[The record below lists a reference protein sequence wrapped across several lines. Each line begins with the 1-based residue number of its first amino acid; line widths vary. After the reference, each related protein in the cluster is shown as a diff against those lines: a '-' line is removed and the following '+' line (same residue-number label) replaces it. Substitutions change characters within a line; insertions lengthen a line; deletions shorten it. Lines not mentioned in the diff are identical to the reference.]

1 MPDHPKDDSI
11 DWKAL
16 KRQSQRPASL
26 QPPALQ
32 PALEF
37 LQDDLAPMI
46 SRLAEL
52 AADLL
57 SKAGVLEHTRTG
69 ASKLAQRLGRLAG
82 LLARQSK
89 QDWTDAADNFL
100 GRHHKAGWNRTCLR
114 VASNDNFVSMAALV
128 GDRLQDASTAL
139 LAFAE
144 ADSPATAAHQAR
156 ASAKALLAA
165 ATTWNQIVGEPPPGS
180 LPHMG

>member
-1 MPDHPKDDSI
+1 MPDHPKDDPI

-16 KRQSQRPASL
+16 KRQSQRPASP
-26 QPPALQ
+26 QPAALQ

-57 SKAGVLEHTRTG
+57 SKAGVLEQTRTG

-82 LLARQSK
+82 LLACSGRSESDPPAALK
-89 QDWTDAADNFL
+89 LTHPTAPRPGPEGVSGRSSEDAAD
-100 GRHHKAGWNRTCLR
+100 GSGSR
-114 VASNDNFVSMAALV
+114 D
-128 GDRLQDASTAL
+128 
-139 LAFAE
+139 
-144 ADSPATAAHQAR
+144 QA
-156 ASAKALLAA
+156 
-165 ATTWNQIVGEPPPGS
+165 QGQG
-180 LPHMG
+180 